1 MMVSANQTI
10 ASSHHR
16 IIASSHHRDIKSYW
30 KKPPVGIIDV
40 KVSLSILPTPEDTV
54 LEVNLKS
61 L

>member
-1 MMVSANQTI
+1 MPI
-10 ASSHHR
+10 RPSHHR